1 MVDQNFWLQKGGFT
15 GALDSGKVG
24 LFEAANG
31 GTLFLDEIAEL
42 PLAQQAAL
50 LRVLETKTVRRI
62 GSNVEYK
69 TDFRLVAA
77 TTKI

>member
-1 MVDQNFWLQKGGFT
+1 MATKLT

-31 GTLFLDEIAEL
+31 ELYFDEIAEL

-50 LRVLETKTVRRI
+50 LRFLKQRQCAESAVM
-62 GSNVEYK
+62 
-69 TDFRLVAA
+69 
-77 TTKI
+77 